1 MPLLNLFNSSI
12 DVLMCGGRRTGKT
25 TIMSAMQREAQNK
38 FSVGNIVLSIKNND
52 SLIACAET
60 RKQRFLSENLDTG
73 VYYADDGASP
83 SREDFVCEV
92 TLQNNYRS
100 PLKLHFIDVP
110 GEWFVKP
117 AHRDELQKVMREC
130 QVIVIAVDSPHLV
143 EDDGKYHDCF
153 NRPEQITDAIKQA
166 FQGDVKEPR
175 LVLFVPVKC
184 ELYRNNGKD
193 GLKPNM
199 TDLFNNVQQ
208 GYSDLIKYLK
218 TTLKDSCTVAV
229 APCITIGGLQ
239 FVTFVDAMDDNGN
252 ILPEFVTNPETGLLD
267 MTKISEYVYLLKN
280 GNRYYEPED
289 CIQPL
294 LYILLFFVSVAE
306 SSRGGLLKKIIMK
319 IFKLSNPKALAQAK
333 KILTSELKRDAT
345 EGYAVLNDPFH
356 MV

>member
-1 MPLLNLFNSSI
+1 MPLFNSSI

-25 TIMSAMQREAQNK
+25 TIMAAMQREAHDK
-38 FSVGNIVLSIKNND
+38 FSVGNIILSIKKND
-52 SLIACAET
+52 SIIACDMRRRE
-60 RKQRFLSENLDTG
+60 RFLSENLDTG
-73 VYYADDGASP
+73 VYYADDGAS
-83 SREDFVCEV
+83 SSKEDVVCEV

-100 PLKLHFIDVP
+100 PLNLHFIDVP
-110 GEWFVKP
+110 GEWFVDP
-117 AHRDELQKVMREC
+117 VHRDELQTVMRKC
-130 QVIVIAVDSPHLV
+130 QIIVIAVDSPHLV
-143 EDDGKYHDCF
+143 EDDGRYHDCF
-153 NRPEQITDAIKQA
+153 NRPEKITDAIKQA
-166 FQGDVKEPR
+166 FQGDVKKPR

-199 TDLFNNVQQ
+199 SDLLNNVKQ
-208 GYSDLIKYLK
+208 GYSDLIKYLD

-239 FVTFVDAMDDNGN
+239 FVTFVDDIDDKGN
-252 ILPEFVTNPETGLLD
+252 ILPEFVEDPKTRLLD
-267 MTKISEYVYLLKN
+267 MTKLSEYVYLLKN
-280 GNRYYEPED
+280 GERYYEPED

-306 SSRGGLLKKIIMK
+306 SSRGGLLKRIIMW
-319 IFKLSNPKALAQAK
+319 ILNLNNPQALAKAK
-333 KILTSELKRDAT
+333 ATLTSELKRDAA